1 MKKNESSI
9 NDLSTLLAEQV
20 ELYNS
25 ANKLPDTLSIE
36 DDTDHIRDTYSQFYA
51 SSQQFVDRLVEIKK
65 NTLAVLEGIPK
76 REGWLLP
83 QEDDDWDTFVSDVC
97 PKYKPH

>member
-36 DDTDHIRDTYSQFYA
+36 DDTDHIRDTYS
-51 SSQQFVDRLVEIKK
+51 
-65 NTLAVLEGIPK
+65 
-76 REGWLLP
+76 
-83 QEDDDWDTFVSDVC
+83 
-97 PKYKPH
+97 